1 MELSAIT
8 ATLSPLAMPRAWMA
22 LARRLTRSW
31 SSAKVRLSPSQV
43 RAMRSGTT
51 EAAIIRNSLVFI
63 RYAPMQLWQAHRRC
77 PAIRGWPQ
85 DQLIHIHHDLAVPD
99 RNREP
104 VQSARTGAGKAATS
118 QVVCLAV
125 ARDAEPAFEP
135 QEHEVRPPG
144 HSTWGR
150 R

>member
-1 MELSAIT
+1 MELRANA
-8 ATLSPLAMPRAWMA
+8 ATLSPLPMPRAWRA
-22 LARRLTRSW
+22 LARRFTRSW
-31 SSAKVRLSPSQV
+31 SSAKLRLSPSQA
-43 RAMRSGTT
+43 RATRSGTT
-51 EAAIIRNSLVFI
+51 EAAIIRNSLVFM
-63 RYAPMQLWQAHRRC
+63 RYPPMQLWQAPRRC

-125 ARDAEPAFEP
+125 AGVAEPAFEP
-135 QEHEVRPPG
+135 HEHEGRPPG
-144 HSTWGR
+144 HAPWGR
-150 R
+150 